1 LLLAGCSISNRPQR
15 FTNHFV
21 PPASVKAEPVRIVEE
36 PPALDLYV
44 NERPMDLAQARAA
57 PQTSV
62 ELQLRLSRAQE
73 LFETGSA
80 LFIEG
85 KQSEGRERL
94 DQALGVLAS
103 APGGLPQ
110 RDRLVKRYAQMVEA
124 IHRLEVEAA
133 GQSPGGAE
141 PVFDKAPLEDIVEM
155 TFPMEPDLR
164 GKVLDQLRA
173 TESQLPLEIADPV
186 LRYINYFSSPKGK
199 RRIEFGL
206 RRAGR
211 YSGMIK
217 KILDEEGLPQE
228 LIFLAQA
235 ESAFLP
241 RAVSRKRAT
250 GMWQFM
256 QARGREYGLLQT
268 PSTDDRLDPE
278 KATRAAAR
286 HLRDLYRQFGDWYL
300 AVAAYN
306 CGPGN
311 VERAIQRTGYADF
324 WEIHKRRVLP
334 AETANH
340 LPIILAMTIMAKN
353 PKDYGL
359 EGITPEAPLA
369 YDTITL
375 DAATHLGLVAD
386 LADTPLQTIR
396 ELNPAVLKL
405 VAPLGYQVHVPK
417 GSGGQVMAS
426 LEAIPTD
433 RQATWRVHRVNPSE
447 TVAAIARQYN
457 TSLKSIAAANGVA
470 SAELDPDEG
479 DLLLIPVSYPGA
491 STVSSR
497 TTRVRSKTPVR
508 AAKKPVAK
516 ARGSRKATPVL
527 VGQASGV
534 RAEAASR
541 R

>member
-1 LLLAGCSISNRPQR
+1 
-15 FTNHFV
+15 
-21 PPASVKAEPVRIVEE
+21 
-36 PPALDLYV
+36 
-44 NERPMDLAQARAA
+44 
-57 PQTSV
+57 
-62 ELQLRLSRAQE
+62 
-73 LFETGSA
+73 
-80 LFIEG
+80 
-85 KQSEGRERL
+85 
-94 DQALGVLAS
+94 
-103 APGGLPQ
+103 
-110 RDRLVKRYAQMVEA
+110 
-124 IHRLEVEAA
+124 
-133 GQSPGGAE
+133 
-141 PVFDKAPLEDIVEM
+141 
-155 TFPMEPDLR
+155 
-164 GKVLDQLRA
+164 
-173 TESQLPLEIADPV
+173 
-186 LRYINYFSSPKGK
+186 
-199 RRIEFGL
+199 
-206 RRAGR
+206 
-211 YSGMIK
+211 MIK

-256 QARGREYGLLQT
+256 QSRGNEYGLLQT
-268 PSTDDRLDPE
+268 PYTDDRLDPE

-324 WEIHKRRVLP
+324 WEIHKRRALP
-334 AETANH
+334 SETANH

-359 EGITPEAPLA
+359 EGITQEAPLE

-375 DAATHLGLVAD
+375 DAPTHLGLVAD
-386 LADTPLQTIR
+386 LAGTPLQTLR

-417 GSGGQVMAS
+417 GSGSQVMAS
-426 LEAIPTD
+426 LETIPTD
-433 RQATWRVHRVNPSE
+433 RQATWRVHRVNSSE

-457 TSLKSIAAANGVA
+457 TSLQSIAAANGVA
-470 SAELDPDEG
+470 STALDPDEG

-491 STVSSR
+491 STVSSSRPTR
-497 TTRVRSKTPVR
+497 TRSKTPVR

-516 ARGSRKATPVL
+516 ARNSRKPAPVL
-527 VGQASGV
+527 VGQASRV